1 MANSID
7 FPTETKWFITYNDEE
22 VIMSWGD
29 VTPDETMTT
38 GQPVLTTFDNE
49 EDWAEVLIENGINP
63 YPEPPLP
70 PEPPVPPNP
79 DELDENGY

>member
-22 VIMSWGD
+22 VIISWGD
-29 VTPDETMTT
+29 VTPEETMTT

-63 YPEPPLP
+63 YPEPPVP
-70 PEPPVPPNP
+70 PEPPTPPNP
-79 DELDENGY
+79 DDFEE

>member
-7 FPTETKWFITYNDEE
+7 FPTETKWFITYNDED

-29 VTPDETMTT
+29 VTPEETMTT

-63 YPEPPLP
+63 YPEP
-70 PEPPVPPNP
+70 EEEEDEEPVPPNP
-79 DELDENGY
+79 DDFEE

>member
-22 VIMSWGD
+22 VIISWGD
-29 VTPDETMTT
+29 VTPEETMTT

-70 PEPPVPPNP
+70 PEPPTPPNP
-79 DELDENGY
+79 DDFEE

>member
-63 YPEPPLP
+63 YPDLEEEEEPA
-70 PEPPVPPNP
+70 PPNP
-79 DELDENGY
+79 DDFEE

>member
-22 VIMSWGD
+22 VIISWGD

-70 PEPPVPPNP
+70 PEPPTPPNP
-79 DELDENGY
+79 DDFEE

>member
-49 EDWAEVLIENGINP
+49 EDWSEVLIENGINP
-63 YPEPPLP
+63 YPDAED
-70 PEPPVPPNP
+70 EEDEEPVPPNP
-79 DELDENGY
+79 DDFEE

>member
-7 FPTETKWFITYNDEE
+7 FPTGTKWFITYNDEE
-22 VIMSWGD
+22 VIISWGD
-29 VTPDETMTT
+29 VTPEETMTT

-70 PEPPVPPNP
+70 PEPPTPPNP
-79 DELDENGY
+79 DDFEE

>member
-7 FPTETKWFITYNDEE
+7 FPTGTKWFITYNDEE
-22 VIMSWGD
+22 VIISWGD

-70 PEPPVPPNP
+70 PEPPTPPNP
-79 DELDENGY
+79 DDFEE

>member
-22 VIMSWGD
+22 VIISWGD
-29 VTPDETMTT
+29 VTPEETMRT

-70 PEPPVPPNP
+70 PEPPTPPNP
-79 DELDENGY
+79 DDFEE

>member
-1 MANSID
+1 MANSIEY
-7 FPTETKWFITYNDEE
+7 PTETKWFITYNDEE
-22 VIMSWGD
+22 VIMSWGE

-63 YPEPPLP
+63 YPEPEDEENE
-70 PEPPVPPNP
+70 EPIPPNP
-79 DELDENGY
+79 DDFEE

>member
-7 FPTETKWFITYNDEE
+7 FPTERKWFITYNDED

-63 YPEPPLP
+63 YPEPEDEEDEESL
-70 PEPPVPPNP
+70 PPNP
-79 DELDENGY
+79 DDFEE

>member
-7 FPTETKWFITYNDEE
+7 FPTETKWFITYNDED

-29 VTPDETMTT
+29 VTPEETMST

-49 EDWAEVLIENGINP
+49 EDWAEVLIKNGINP

-79 DELDENGY
+79 DDFEE

>member
-63 YPEPPLP
+63 YPDLEEEEEELA
-70 PEPPVPPNP
+70 PPNP
-79 DELDENGY
+79 DDFEE